1 MKYIHHLLL
10 ILAVVTMTVAS
21 GCGRNG
27 DEKKCLYDSGGKLTS
42 EYWKEY
48 DEEGNLIAAYETMYE
63 YDTAGRKTAIRN
75 FRNEDEAWTLVS
87 TKKIFYGAHGLPEQT
102 LTISGYDTVRRIFAV
117 NPDGLYTV
125 YEQKSV
131 GRSYLIDSESGNL
144 LRTYTADGRVQDI
157 YEYEDGFLVRKMC
170 SDTLT
175 KYKREYD
182 KSGNCISVKEI
193 CDGGS
198 KRIIYRHITEIQ

>member
-1 MKYIHHLLL
+1 MKHPYHLLL
-10 ILAVVTMTVAS
+10 NLVALMMTVS
-21 GCGRNG
+21 GCGNG
-27 DEKKCLYDSGGKLTS
+27 DTKERAYDSGGRLTS

-48 DEEGNLIAAYETMYE
+48 DEEGNLIAAYETMHE
-63 YDTAGRKTAIRN
+63 YDTAGRKTAIRD
-75 FRNEDEAWTLVS
+75 FRNEDGAWTLVR

-102 LTISGYDTVRRIFAV
+102 LTISGYDTVRRTFAV

>member
-1 MKYIHHLLL
+1 MKHLHCINL
-10 ILAVVTMTVAS
+10 IFGILMLTIS
-21 GCGRNG
+21 GCGNG
-27 DEKKCLYDSGGKLTS
+27 NTKECTYDNNGRLTS

-48 DEEGNLIAAYETMYE
+48 DEDGNPVAAYETRYE
-63 YDTAGRKTAIRN
+63 YDEDGRKTAVLD
-75 FRNEDEAWTLVS
+75 FRNEDGAWTLVR
-87 TKKIFYGAHGLPEQT
+87 TKKIFYGGYGLPEQT
-102 LTISGYDTVRRIFAV
+102 LTVSGYDTVRRAFAV
-117 NPDGLYTV
+117 NPDGTYTV
-125 YEQKSV
+125 YERKSV

-144 LRTYTADGRVQDI
+144 LRTYTTDGRVQDI

-193 CDGGS
+193 CDGES
-198 KRIIYRHITEIQ
+198 KRIIYRHITRIP

>member
-1 MKYIHHLLL
+1 MKKIQHLIP
-10 ILAVVTMTVAS
+10 ILAALMMTVS
-21 GCGRNG
+21 GCGNG
-27 DEKKCLYDSGGKLTS
+27 DTKERTYDSNGRLTN

-48 DEEGNLIAAYETMYE
+48 DEDGNPVAAYETRYE
-63 YDTAGRKTAIRN
+63 YDAAGRKTAVRD
-75 FRNEDEAWTLVS
+75 FRNEDGAWNLVR
-87 TKKIFYGAHGLPEQT
+87 TKKIFYGGYGLPEQT
-102 LTISGYDTVRRIFAV
+102 LTVSGYDTVRRAFAV
-117 NPDGLYTV
+117 NPDGTYTV
-125 YEQKSV
+125 YERKSV
-131 GRSYLIDSESGNL
+131 GRSYLIDGQSGNL

-193 CDGGS
+193 CDGES
-198 KRIIYRHITEIQ
+198 KRIIYRHITRIP

>member
-1 MKYIHHLLL
+1 MKKIQHLIP
-10 ILAVVTMTVAS
+10 ILAALMMTVS
-21 GCGRNG
+21 GCGNG
-27 DEKKCLYDSGGKLTS
+27 DTKERTYDSNGRLTN

-48 DEEGNLIAAYETMYE
+48 DEDGNPVAAYET
-63 YDTAGRKTAIRN
+63 R
-75 FRNEDEAWTLVS
+75 
-87 TKKIFYGAHGLPEQT
+87 LPEQT
-102 LTISGYDTVRRIFAV
+102 LTVSGYDTVRRAFAV
-117 NPDGLYTV
+117 NPDGTYTV
-125 YEQKSV
+125 YERKSV

-193 CDGGS
+193 CDGES
-198 KRIIYRHITEIQ
+198 KRIIYRHITRIP